1 MKKIL
6 DWFNKWEKDKVLHV
20 LLSLV
25 ISLLAAVVVKLIG
38 GDKFEV
44 LGAAWFA
51 GFVAGFGKEMYDEH
65 VCKMSDSADWAADI
79 IGTTIGTL
87 IAFLLVV

>member
-6 DWFNKWEKDKVLHV
+6 DWFKKWEKDKVLHV

-25 ISLLAAVVVKLIG
+25 VSLLAAIVVKAFG
-38 GDKFEV
+38 GDKFDV

-51 GFVAGFGKEMYDEH
+51 GFVAGFGKEMYDQH
-65 VCKMSDSADWAADI
+65 VYKGADSADWAADI
-79 IGTTIGTL
+79 IGTTAGTI

>member
-25 ISLLAAVVVKLIG
+25 ISLLAAVVVKAIG

-51 GFVAGFGKEMYDEH
+51 GFAAGFGKEMYDKH
-65 VCKMSDSADWAADI
+65 SYGVADSADWAADI
-79 IGTTIGTL
+79 VGTTIGAL